1 MSTYVATF
9 YTHLSAQLSCKRLRS
24 AGCEARMMPVPRALS
39 SSCGTC
45 VRYEGEGAHR
55 ELLDADAMADGI
67 FAPGGVGTAGRIGVV
82 ICLVLLAVIS
92 LANLHKEERV

>member
-24 AGCEARMMPVPRALS
+24 AGCEAR
-39 SSCGTC
+39 GTC

-55 ELLDADAMADGI
+55 ELLDADAEA
-67 FAPGGVGTAGRIGVV
+67 
-82 ICLVLLAVIS
+82 LYEVLGA
-92 LANLHKEERV
+92 EEYRLLWRDDTNP

>member
-45 VRYEGEGAHR
+45 VRYEAAGPCR
-55 ELLDADAMADGI
+55 SLLDADLEAVYEEQDGSY
-67 FAPGGVGTAGRIGVV
+67 G
-82 ICLVLLAVIS
+82 LLFS
-92 LANLHKEERV
+92 SDSH

>member
-1 MSTYVATF
+1 MSTYVATC

-45 VRYEGEGAHR
+45 VRYTAGEDCR
-55 ELLDADAMADGI
+55 TLLDRDAEALYQEEDG
-67 FAPGGVGTAGRIGVV
+67 AYR
-82 ICLVLLAVIS
+82 LLAEF
-92 LANLHKEERV
+92 EE

>member
-1 MSTYVATF
+1 MSTYVATC

-45 VRYEGEGAHR
+45 VRYEGEEECR
-55 ELLDADAMADGI
+55 ELLDADAEALYE
-67 FAPGGVGTAGRIGVV
+67 VRGTEEYR
-82 ICLVLLAVIS
+82 LLWRDDT
-92 LANLHKEERV
+92 NP